1 MSTASTAPTPLR
13 LGVVGC
19 GAVTELCHLPALARG
34 TPFRVTALVDQ
45 VPEHADRAAE
55 QHLQLQKTKGLE
67 QQATPLCATDI
78 SDVLDAIDVAIVATA
93 PHSHAGLTI
102 QLARAGK
109 HVLLEKPIAATVGD
123 CIAIRQASAS
133 TGVTVLAAHVRRF
146 YPMATWIAQ
155 QLASGGLGA
164 VRQVRWREGL
174 EYGWPAVTGFT
185 FDTGAGG
192 GVLADLGPHVFDLLG
207 YWFGPLELQRCQD
220 NSAGGADSETRLA
233 LRAATTGIEVELSR
247 LRNLENTI
255 TIEGTHAT
263 LRVETERVA
272 RYQRWTADGV
282 LVEQGDVPAALPA
295 TLTREGLFHH
305 QLVEFD
311 HALRGQP
318 NTAATFAEATATV
331 KMLEDCR
338 ERRVHTVSRP
348 WEPHTSK
355 SPRCNYLA
363 GVRRVA
369 VTGATGF
376 IGSHVVD
383 RLLREDATSVV
394 ALVHTLG
401 KQARLSHADRTRL
414 DVVRAD
420 LLADPTALMQAFSG
434 CDAVIHAVYG
444 NTGESLLRWAVTVD
458 GTAAVLAAAGKAGV
472 RRLVHVSSLSVYD
485 ATAVTVIDEDSPLL
499 ETDPRDLSYGQ
510 QKLAAERLVL
520 NSTDD
525 RMEVVC
531 VQPTVVYGPWGPL
544 WTVRPLRRLAE
555 DNTVLPSGPSGC
567 CDVVHVHDVADAIA
581 FLTSAPGLSGR
592 RFLVS
597 GPRSTTWGQF
607 YDYYRGMLSLPRLS
621 LSDSAAWAE
630 HDRRFYAGSPHVD
643 TSRLVGL
650 GFRPQIDLDAG
661 MEQVARWARWAGL
674 A

>member
-1 MSTASTAPTPLR
+1 MSTAPTPLR
-13 LGVVGC
+13 LGVFGC
-19 GAVTELCHLPALARG
+19 GAVTELCHLPALARD

-45 VPEHADRAAE
+45 VPEHAERAAE
-55 QHLQLQKTKGLE
+55 RHLQLQKTKGLK

-78 SDVLDAIDVAIVATA
+78 SDVLDAIDAAIVATS
-93 PHSHAGLTI
+93 PHSHAELTL
-102 QLARAGK
+102 QLALAGK
-109 HVLLEKPIAATVGD
+109 HVLLEKPIAATVGE
-123 CIAIRQASAS
+123 CVAIRHASAT
-133 TGVTVLAAHVRRF
+133 TGVTVLPAHVRRF

-155 QLASGGLGA
+155 QLASGALGA

-185 FDTGAGG
+185 FETGPGG
-192 GVLADLGPHVFDLLG
+192 GVLADLGPHVLDLLRS
-207 YWFGPLELQRCQD
+207 WFGPLELQRCQD
-220 NSAGGADSETRLA
+220 NRAGGADSETRLE
-233 LRAATTGIEVELSR
+233 LQAATTGIEVELSR
-247 LRNLENTI
+247 LRNLENAI

-282 LVEQGDVPAALPA
+282 LAEQGDVPAALPA

-311 HALRGQP
+311 RALRGQP

-338 ERRVHTVSRP
+338 ERQVHTVNRP
-348 WEPHTSK
+348 WEPHTSNP
-355 SPRCNYLA
+355 PRRNYLA

-376 IGSHVVD
+376 IGSHVAD

-401 KQARLSHADRTRL
+401 KQARLSHADRARL
-414 DVVRAD
+414 DVIRAD
-420 LLADPTALMQAFSG
+420 LLAEPTALIKAFSG
-434 CDAVIHAVYG
+434 CDVVVHAAYG

-458 GTAAVLAAAGKAGV
+458 GTAAVLAAASKAGV

-485 ATAVTVIDEDSPLL
+485 ATSVTMIDEDSPLL
-499 ETDPRDLSYGQ
+499 ETDPKDLSYGQ

-520 NSTDD
+520 TSTDD

-544 WTVRPLRRLAE
+544 WTMRSLRRLTE
-555 DNTVLPSGPSGC
+555 DNAALPSGPSGC
-567 CDVVHVHDVADAIA
+567 CDVVHVHEVADAIA
-581 FLTSAPGLSGR
+581 FLTSALGVAGR

-607 YDYYRGMLSLPRLS
+607 YDYYRDMLSLPRLS
-621 LSDSAAWAE
+621 LPDSIAWPE
-630 HDRRFYAGSPHVD
+630 QDRRFYAGSPPVD
-643 TSRLVGL
+643 TSRLADL
-650 GFRPQIDLDAG
+650 GFRPQIHLDAG
-661 MEQVARWARWAGL
+661 MEQVARWARWASL

>member
-1 MSTASTAPTPLR
+1 MRNGHLR
-13 LGVVGC
+13 R
-19 GAVTELCHLPALARG
+19 AR
-34 TPFRVTALVDQ
+34 R
-45 VPEHADRAAE
+45 HRCRDRGHIAAFTR
-55 QHLQLQKTKGLE
+55 Q
-67 QQATPLCATDI
+67 
-78 SDVLDAIDVAIVATA
+78 
-93 PHSHAGLTI
+93 LTI
-102 QLARAGK
+102 QLALAGK
-109 HVLLEKPIAATVGD
+109 HVLLEKPIAATVGE
-123 CIAIRQASAS
+123 CISIGHASAA
-133 TGVTVLAAHVRRF
+133 TGVTVLPAHVRRF
-146 YPMATWIAQ
+146 YPVATWIAQ
-155 QLASGGLGA
+155 QLALGELGA

-185 FDTGAGG
+185 FETGAGG
-192 GVLADLGPHVFDLLG
+192 GVLADLGPHVLDLLG
-207 YWFGPLELQRCQD
+207 SWFGPLELQRCQD
-220 NSAGGADSETRLA
+220 NSTGGTDSETRLE
-233 LRAATTGIEVELSR
+233 LQAASTGIEVELSR

-255 TIEGTHAT
+255 TIEGTQTT

-272 RYQRWTADGV
+272 RYQRWTAGGV
-282 LVEQGDVPAALPA
+282 LLEQGDVPAAFPV

-311 HALRGQP
+311 RALRGQP
-318 NTAATFAEATATV
+318 NTAATFAEAAATV

-338 ERRVHTVSRP
+338 ERRVHTLNRP
-348 WEPHTSK
+348 WEPHTSQ
-355 SPRCNYLA
+355 PLRRDHLTD
-363 GVRRVA
+363 VRRVA

-401 KQARLSHADRTRL
+401 KQARLSHVDRTRL
-414 DVVRAD
+414 DVIGAD
-420 LLADPTALMQAFSG
+420 LLAHPTALMKAFGG
-434 CDAVIHAVYG
+434 CDVVVHAAYG
-444 NTGESLLRWAVTVD
+444 NTGQSVLRWAVTVD
-458 GTAAVLAAAGKAGV
+458 GTAAVLAAASKAGV

-499 ETDPRDLSYGQ
+499 ETDPMDLSYGQ
-510 QKLAAERLVL
+510 QKLAAERLVF

-544 WTVRPLRRLAE
+544 WTVRPLRRLTE
-555 DNTVLPSGPSGC
+555 DNTALPSGASGC

-581 FLTSAPGLSGR
+581 FLTSAPGASGR

-630 HDRRFYAGSPHVD
+630 QDRRFYAGSPPVD
-643 TSRLVGL
+643 TSRLAGL
-650 GFRPQIDLDAG
+650 GFRPQIHLDAG
-661 MEQVARWARWAGL
+661 MDHLAPASAPSRTAAPLRESHSENSASAAWGMASIASRARSNNVALRSMSSWTIK
-674 A
+674 

>member
-1 MSTASTAPTPLR
+1 
-13 LGVVGC
+13 
-19 GAVTELCHLPALARG
+19 VTELCHLPALACG
-34 TPFRVTALVDQ
+34 TPFRLTALVDQ
-45 VPEHADRAAE
+45 VPEHAERAAE
-55 QHLQLQKTKGLE
+55 QYLQLQKTKGLE

-78 SDVLDAIDVAIVATA
+78 SDVLDAIDTAIVATS
-93 PHSHAGLTI
+93 PHSHAELTI
-102 QLARAGK
+102 QLALAGK
-109 HVLLEKPIAATVGD
+109 HVLLEKPIAATVGE
-123 CIAIRQASAS
+123 CVTIRHASAS
-133 TGVTVLAAHVRRF
+133 TGVTVLPAHVRRF

-155 QLASGGLGA
+155 QLASGELGT
-164 VRQVRWREGL
+164 VRQVLWREGL

-185 FDTGAGG
+185 FETGAGG
-192 GVLADLGPHVFDLLG
+192 GVLADLGPHVLDLLSS
-207 YWFGPLELQRCQD
+207 WFGPLELQGCQD
-220 NSAGGADSETRLA
+220 NSTGGSDSETRLK

-247 LRNLENTI
+247 LRNLENTV

-263 LRVETERVA
+263 LRVETARVA

-282 LVEQGDVPAALPA
+282 LLEQGDVPAAFPA
-295 TLTREGLFHH
+295 TLIREGLFRH

-311 HALRGQP
+311 RALRGQP

-338 ERRVHTVSRP
+338 KRRVHTLNRP

-355 SPRCNYLA
+355 PPRCKYLA
-363 GVRRVA
+363 DVHRVA

-420 LLADPTALMQAFSG
+420 LLGDPTALMKAFSG
-434 CDAVIHAVYG
+434 CDVVVHAAYG
-444 NTGESLLRWAVTVD
+444 NTGESVLRWAVTVD
-458 GTAAVLAAAGKAGV
+458 GTAAVLAAADKAAI

-485 ATAVTVIDEDSPLL
+485 ATAVTMIDEDSPLL
-499 ETDPRDLSYGQ
+499 ETDPRDLSYGP
-510 QKLAAERLVL
+510 QKLAAERLVF

-544 WTVRPLRRLAE
+544 WTVRPLRRLTE
-555 DNTVLPSGPSGC
+555 DNTALPSGASGC

-581 FLTSAPGLSGR
+581 FLTSAPGASGR

-607 YDYYRGMLSLPRLS
+607 YDYYRGMLPLPRLS
-621 LSDSAAWAE
+621 LPDSAAWAE
-630 HDRRFYAGSPHVD
+630 QDRRFYAGSPPVD
-643 TSRLVGL
+643 TSRLASL

-661 MEQVARWARWAGL
+661 MEQVARWARWVGL
-674 A
+674 I